1 MSLETREH
9 SMHWWAVLQ
18 VSLVNAA
25 VALMILPL
33 NSTLNRVMIN
43 ELRLSATLVAVLIS
57 LRFITSPTRIWFG
70 RISDTRPIGGLHRTW
85 YIVIGIVLMAAGL
98 VSAPHVA
105 LAIPR
110 LGLPGIL
117 LAFLSFGVLGLGVN
131 LTTPLYFALVADQ
144 STEIQRP
151 RIVAAMFILLG
162 ISSVVAS
169 FAIGAAVE
177 PYTEERLIRVFY
189 AIAAVAVLLT
199 GLGLVRLERRRQTVN
214 PTSTAAQPENRP
226 RAVRDLLL
234 KNREALR
241 FFVYLLLGFIAV
253 EAQEV
258 ILEPY
263 AARFFQMT
271 PGETTRLTGIT
282 GIASLITL
290 ALGAVLVNR
299 IGHKPTATIGIGV
312 ASIGLLLVMAGG
324 PMGNSTL
331 LTGAVF
337 ILGLGAGLLTM
348 TNLALMMNMTD
359 ERHAGVF
366 LGAWGFAQ
374 AVGVGSGNILG
385 GVLRDLGLLLFGGQL
400 ASYFTVF
407 VGEIIL
413 LLAAV
418 PVLWKLSPLRFRE
431 VNRSRPAPQ
440 AAAYPT

>member
-1 MSLETREH
+1 MSLEARER
-9 SMHWWAVLQ
+9 SMNWLAVLQ

-70 RISDTRPIGGLHRTW
+70 RMSDTRPIGGLHRTW

-98 VSAPHVA
+98 VCAPHVA
-105 LAIPR
+105 LAMPR

-117 LAFLSFGVLGLGVN
+117 LAFLSFGLLGFGVN
-131 LTTPLYFALVADQ
+131 LTTPLYFALVADR
-144 STEIQRP
+144 STETQRP
-151 RIVAAMFILLG
+151 RIVATMFILLG
-162 ISSVVAS
+162 VSSVLAS

-177 PYTEERLIRVFY
+177 PYTEARLVRVFY

-199 GLGLVRLERRRQTVN
+199 ALGLVRLERKREAED
-214 PTSTAAQPENRP
+214 PASTAVQPENRP

-234 KNREALR
+234 KNKEALR

-290 ALGAVLVNR
+290 ALGAVLVNY

-312 ASIGLLLVMAGG
+312 ASISLLLIMAGG

-366 LGAWGFAQ
+366 LGTWGFAQ

-385 GVLRDLGLLLFGGQL
+385 GVLRDLGLLLFGSQL

-418 PVLWKLSPLRFRE
+418 PVLWKLSVLRFRE
-431 VNRSRPAPQ
+431 IGRSRPASQ
-440 AAAYPT
+440 AAA